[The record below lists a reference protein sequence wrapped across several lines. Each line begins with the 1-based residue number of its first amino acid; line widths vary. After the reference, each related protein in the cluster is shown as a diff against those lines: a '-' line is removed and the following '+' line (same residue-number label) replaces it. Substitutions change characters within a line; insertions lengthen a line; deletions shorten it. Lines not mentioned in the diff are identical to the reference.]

1 MAPRKNVGKG
11 KGDKKRRDHQD
22 CTLGAFPAGV
32 VRLCL
37 DGVNGDGRFSG
48 WQFCSRG
55 RHCRPPADFLF
66 NGRTDWAVCR
76 HHLQQSQAK
85 KANGN
90 DRRATPA
97 PRGPK
102 TRPVLGPKTPRKIA
116 CNQTKAGSTSARGR
130 RKVVVKEESPTPLPR
145 QTKKSEEVEGL
156 FVSSDEE
163 EEEED
168 DEVDDDVDDTDD
180 HPPPFTRRRTPDDD
194 DYDGGCGFDQN
205 MGDLTGQLLAAH

>member
-22 CTLGAFPAGV
+22 CTLGVFPAGG

-37 DGVNGDGRFSG
+37 DGVNGGRFSG
-48 WQFCSRG
+48 WQYCSRG

-66 NGRTDWAVCR
+66 NGRTDWAICR
-76 HHLQQSQAK
+76 HHLEQSQAK

-90 DRRATPA
+90 GRKATPA

-102 TRPVLGPKTPRKIA
+102 TRPPLGPRTPKKIVRTPA
-116 CNQTKAGSTSARGR
+116 KAATASTRGR
-130 RKVVVKEESPTPLPR
+130 RKVTVKEESPTPKPR
-145 QTKKSEEVEGL
+145 QTKKKPAEEEGL

-163 EEEED
+163 EED
-168 DEVDDDVDDTDD
+168 DDDVDMADD
-180 HPPPFTRRRTPDDD
+180 HPPPFTRHRTSDDD
-194 DYDGGCGFDQN
+194 DDDDSHRGFGDKN
-205 MGDLTGQLLAAH
+205 MGGLTSQLLAAH